1 MADLC
6 WSDGQWQKVKDAVA
20 DAFEKA
26 TVAGK
31 FLTGFRN
38 VSGGAE
44 IARNERVV
52 QLAGTPSTIR
62 LDGLHNAVNLPF
74 VNVTVNVELT
84 TEQVADET
92 LWNALLLF
100 RRAAN
105 ILALQ
110 QDLVV
115 FSGYARGFTNEN
127 SQFVVNQVP
136 PQRGLADLPAR
147 NRDFDP
153 VRRPVGGTVGQGV
166 VNAVVIATG
175 NLERTSNPGPFTC
188 VLGDNLFNAVQTPA
202 PSLALP
208 ADSIKDLLR
217 GGSLLRSGMME
228 ADTGIVVSTAAN
240 AVDIVIGTPPTAQ
253 FLQRQADGRFLFR
266 VYERFVLRIRD
277 DVTSPIAGFRIRPSA
292 NEMDAERELI
302 IDLGF

>member
-1 MADLC
+1 MADLN
-6 WSDGQWQKVKDAVA
+6 WSSDQTQKVNDAVK

-38 VSGGAE
+38 VSGSAE
-44 IARNERVV
+44 TARNERLV
-52 QLAGTPSTIR
+52 QLAGTPPTIR
-62 LDGLHNAVNLPF
+62 LDGVHDAVNLPF

-84 TEQVADET
+84 TEQVADDT

-105 ILALQ
+105 IVALQ

-115 FSGYARGFTNEN
+115 FSGYARGFPDEN
-127 SQFVVNQVP
+127 SPYVVNQVP
-136 PQRGLADLPAR
+136 PQKGLADLPIR
-147 NRDFDP
+147 HRSFDA
-153 VRRPVGGTVGQGV
+153 VRTPGGITVGQGV
-166 VNAVVIATG
+166 VNAVSIATG
-175 NLERTSNPGPFTC
+175 NLERNSNPGPFTC

-202 PSLALP
+202 PSLAVP
-208 ADSIKDLLR
+208 ADSVKDLLK
-217 GGSLLRSGMME
+217 GGSLLRSGMMN
-228 ADTGIVVSTAAN
+228 ADTGIVVSTGAN
-240 AVDIVIGTPPTAQ
+240 AVDLVMGTSPTAQ

-277 DVTSPIAGFRIRPSA
+277 DVTSPVAGFRIRPTP
-292 NEMDAERELI
+292 NDFRVEDDLI
-302 IDLGF
+302 TILGF